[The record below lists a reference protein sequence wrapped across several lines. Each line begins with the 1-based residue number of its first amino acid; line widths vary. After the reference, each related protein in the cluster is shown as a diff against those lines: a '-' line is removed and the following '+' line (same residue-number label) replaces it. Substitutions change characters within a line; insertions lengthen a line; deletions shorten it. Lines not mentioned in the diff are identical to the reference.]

1 MTRMSLLEIKR
12 SLLDPRYLV
21 LAVVMPVGFYLL
33 FSELFGGHGQRAEG
47 LPQPVE
53 LMVSM
58 AAYGGIWAVFSGT
71 APRIAQERGTGWLRQ
86 LRLTPIPS
94 GSVMVARVAASMVAA
109 LPAMILVCVT
119 AVVAHAV
126 RLDARTWAE
135 MLGALWLGTLPLA
148 LLGFAIGFLVGA
160 EVAYGAVMVL
170 YFGFGALGGLWMP
183 LATLPTA
190 MQDIGKVLPSNGL
203 GEVGWRIAAGQA
215 PETSS
220 LIVLAA
226 WGVACAM
233 VAAVAYRVR
242 SARR

>member
-1 MTRMSLLEIKR
+1 MTRLLLLEIKR

-33 FSELFGGHGQRAEG
+33 FSELFGAHGQRVEG
-47 LPQPVE
+47 LPQPLE

-86 LRLTPIPS
+86 LRLTPLPG
-94 GSVMVARVAASMVAA
+94 GSVMVAKVVASMVAA

-119 AVVAHAV
+119 AVVAHGV
-126 RLDARTWAE
+126 SLDARTWAE
-135 MLGALWLGTLPLA
+135 LLGALWLGTLPLA
-148 LLGFAIGFLVGA
+148 LLGFAIGFLVGS

-170 YFGFGALGGLWMP
+170 YFGFGAVGGLWMP
-183 LATLPTA
+183 LSALPAA
-190 MQDIGKVLPSNGL
+190 MQDIGKVLPSHGL
-203 GEVGWRIAAGQA
+203 GDVGWKIAAGQV
-215 PETSS
+215 PDTSS
-220 LIVLAA
+220 LVVLAV
-226 WGVACAM
+226 WGVACAI
-233 VAAVAYRVR
+233 VALVAYRVQ